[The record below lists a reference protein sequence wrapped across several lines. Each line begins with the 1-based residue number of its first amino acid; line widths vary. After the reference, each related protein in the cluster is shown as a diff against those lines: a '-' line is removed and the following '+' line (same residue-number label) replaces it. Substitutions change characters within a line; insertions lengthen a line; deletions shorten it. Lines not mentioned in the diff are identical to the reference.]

1 MNDENEPLSF
11 LRVVEFTVAALTL
24 AILSGAWVYS
34 WFRGS
39 LLAQFWYGG

>member
-11 LRVVEFTVAALTL
+11 LRVVEFIVAVLVL

-34 WFRGS
+34 WFSGS
-39 LLAQFWYGG
+39 LLAKFWYGG